1 MERRMQYMNWIDFR
15 KLIPE
20 RIKTVI
26 FPLGTIEAHGIIPLG
41 TDNIIPEHIAEGIAE
56 TVNAVIAPTLNYGI
70 THSLL
75 PYPGSITLKA
85 RTFVKVVEEIAFGL
99 ADNGFE
105 SVIFLNGHGGHI
117 EELKRVAHDLWQ
129 EKKTQS
135 IILHWWFLTDQ
146 LVKRIWGETGGHAG
160 LDETAMIYAID
171 KGLVKEKYLKKEL
184 AKLRK
189 PGLRP
194 TPFPGSIILYKEGE
208 GFPKLDSRCKK
219 FFDGAIKLIA
229 GEINATLEAF
239 EDLHTR

>member
-1 MERRMQYMNWIDFR
+1 MQYMNWIDFK
-15 KLIPE
+15 KLIPKKV
-20 RIKTVI
+20 KTVI
-26 FPLGTIEAHGIIPLG
+26 FPIGTMEAHGIIPLG

-56 TVNAVIAPTLNYGI
+56 TINAVIAPTLSYGI

-75 PYPGSITLKA
+75 PYPGSITLNE
-85 RTFVKVVEEIAFGL
+85 RTFVKVVQEIAFGL

-105 SVIFLNGHGGHI
+105 TVIFLNGHGGHI

-146 LVKRIWGETGGHAG
+146 LVKGIWGETGGHAG

-171 KGLVKEKYLKKEL
+171 KGLVKAKYLKKEL
-184 AKLRK
+184 AQLRK
-189 PGLRP
+189 PGLHP

-208 GFPKLDSRCKK
+208 GFPKLDNRCKK
-219 FFDGAIKLIA
+219 FFDESIKLIA
-229 GEINATLEAF
+229 RELNATLQAF
-239 EDLHTR
+239 EDLHTP